1 MSFATK
7 TDYVGLSSITG
18 LKLRSNGQNKSNTVV
33 QIPGSDGSI
42 LGDEQT
48 VVVSNPTCEYAIN
61 EENESAEFLL
71 GACYN
76 ANFALSR
83 VHISTSAGGEP
94 VLTADGVE
102 IEHDEG
108 TICKYAVSGIQ
119 ISPKRHASAFGS
131 CNFTE
136 SKTLALQSG
145 ELDIIADISPAT
157 INGEPVASDAT
168 GGMMVVDL
176 TFWTNSDTTPPSVTS
191 TTGWSITSPW
201 TCTGADSSMFSWTVQ
216 FTKYLVKDTH
226 S

>member
-18 LKLRSNGQNKSNTVV
+18 LQLRSNGQNKSNTVV

-48 VVVSNPTCEYAIN
+48 VVVSNPTCEYAIT
-61 EENESAEFLL
+61 EDSQTSFTL
-71 GACYN
+71 GECYN
-76 ANFALSR
+76 DNYALSR

-94 VLTADGVE
+94 VLTADGVQ
-102 IEHDEG
+102 IEGTEG
-108 TICKYAVSGIQ
+108 TICKYAVQGIE
-119 ISPKRHASAFGS
+119 ISPKRHASNFGS
-131 CNFTE
+131 CTYTE

-145 ELDIIADISPAT
+145 ELDIVADISPAT

-168 GGMMVVDL
+168 AGMMVVDL
-176 TFWTNSDTTPPSVTS
+176 TFWTNSDTTPPAVTS

-201 TCTGADSSMFSWTVQ
+201 NCTGADSSMFSWTVQ